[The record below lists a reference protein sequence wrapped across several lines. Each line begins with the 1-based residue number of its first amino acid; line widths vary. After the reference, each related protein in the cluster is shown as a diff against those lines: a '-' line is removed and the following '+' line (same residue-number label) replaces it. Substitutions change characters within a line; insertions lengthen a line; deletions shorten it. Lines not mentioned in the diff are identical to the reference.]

1 MAFIQRQIAIPI
13 EAMMAKYPVLAVT
26 GPRQSGKTTLLRSMF
41 PHFTYVSLEQEPMRL
56 FATEDPIGFLKR
68 YDAQVIFDEVQRTPN
83 LFSYLQ
89 DKVDNSGAMG
99 QFILSGS
106 QNFQLL
112 RNITQSLAGR
122 VCIFNLLPFDF
133 QELHH
138 QNLLPNHWREL
149 IFKGFYPAVYDRQIE
164 PPVFYNNYIQT
175 YIERDVSE
183 LLRIQEKRQFRNFL
197 GLCAARTGQLLN
209 LSNLAVECGISQPT
223 AKAWLSVLE
232 SSFVIFHLQ
241 PYFENFT
248 KRIVKTLKLYFYD
261 TGLAAHL
268 LGVRDE
274 SDMEQHSVQGSLF
287 ENMIVAEFFKQ
298 NQHRYLLRDYWFWRD
313 TNGNEVDLLTKK
325 GLFLDIFEI
334 KSSQTLLS
342 STFKGLD
349 YFQGLAPDYVNSRT
363 LIYGGDENQE
373 RTKYSV
379 RGWKSL
385 P

>member
-41 PHFTYVSLEQEPMRL
+41 PHFTYVSLEQEPMRI

-122 VCIFNLLPFDF
+122 VCIFNLLPLDF
-133 QELHH
+133 QELNY
-138 QNLLPNHWREL
+138 QNLLPTDWREL

-164 PPVFYNNYIQT
+164 PPVFYTNYIQT
-175 YIERDVSE
+175 YIERDVTE

-232 SSFVIFHLQ
+232 SSFVVFQLQ
-241 PYFENFT
+241 PYFENFN
-248 KRIVKTLKLYFYD
+248 KRIVKTPKLYFYD

-268 LGVRDE
+268 LGVRDK
-274 SDMEQHSVQGSLF
+274 SDIEQHSVLGSLF

-313 TNGNEVDLLTKK
+313 TSGNEVDLLTKK
-325 GLFLDIFEI
+325 GLLFDLFEI
-334 KSSQTLLS
+334 KSTQTILS
-342 STFKGLD
+342 KVFKGLD
-349 YFQGLAPDYVNSRT
+349 YFQNLVPDGIHSRT
-363 LIYGGDENQE
+363 LIYGGDEDQN
-373 RTKYSV
+373 RTKYRV
-379 RGWKSL
+379 RGWRNFL
-385 P
+385 